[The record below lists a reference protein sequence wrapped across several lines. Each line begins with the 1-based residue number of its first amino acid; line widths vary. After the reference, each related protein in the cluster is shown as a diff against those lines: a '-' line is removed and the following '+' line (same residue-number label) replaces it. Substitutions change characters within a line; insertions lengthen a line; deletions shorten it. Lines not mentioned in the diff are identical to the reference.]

1 MAWIHDARE
10 ERERESDSNG
20 KKMVDKEAEQSMP
33 RDIISRILLSFYSE
47 PAFNWDCMCVCGVV
61 PHCYAL

>member
-1 MAWIHDARE
+1 MDEWHGFMMQGK
-10 ERERESDSNG
+10 RERESDSNG

-47 PAFNWDCMCVCGVV
+47 PAFN
-61 PHCYAL
+61 

>member
-1 MAWIHDARE
+1 MGQRMNDIDSNVRITHN
-10 ERERESDSNG
+10 ERENESNG

-47 PAFNWDCMCVCGVV
+47 PAFK
-61 PHCYAL
+61 